1 MQVDL
6 DEKSS
11 TCQGG
16 LYIVKMH
23 MPNLIITNYSE
34 IRHMN
39 LIIILYYMKITKVT
53 INIIILNKKNV
64 DFKNCSVF

>member
-1 MQVDL
+1 
-6 DEKSS
+6 
-11 TCQGG
+11 
-16 LYIVKMH
+16 

-53 INIIILNKKNV
+53 INIIILNVKNV
-64 DFKNCSVF
+64 DF